1 MVAIKGSKP
10 KLTMTKYNFFKLF
23 VLSFLFIG
31 IIFFVLLLP
40 QTSSATL
47 QGGSTLQFS
56 NQTLTATV
64 NLTHSTPIT
73 SGDGAQMISG
83 GAVGDFNNDGWQD
96 LFVIGGG
103 YEADKLFINQG
114 DGTFTDM
121 ADSAGLATLHMG
133 SGVAV
138 GDYNGDGWQDIY
150 VTSMGAMGAM
160 GPGQHRL
167 YKNNGDLTFTDVA
180 TAAGVNQAAP
190 NYADGTGASF
200 GDYDLDGDLD
210 LFVAG
215 WRKPQVVSGTV
226 AALGNRLFQN
236 NGDGTFEDVTE
247 TAVPEALSEDEGFG
261 RGVLRGF
268 SPCFA
273 DMDGDRYPELLM
285 VADFG
290 TTLYFENNQDGTFNE
305 NTEGNNLGQEWS
317 GMGSAIGD
325 VNQDGKVDWFV
336 TAIYDDDGGGRGDG
350 NKLYINNSTVGIH
363 TFSEIAESSGTDDGG
378 WGWGTVIVDLNHDSA
393 PDIVATNGWEFT
405 ADGND
410 GDEPYKNEY
419 AKIWLNNGDGASFTE
434 MDAATL
440 GLDHNL
446 HGIGMMNLDY
456 DNDGD
461 QDIAITAYNDEFR
474 LYRND
479 LSGDNTNWLR
489 IFLNTQE
496 TPWLAPNGIGSR
508 IEVKVGSETYHHYM
522 NSCSHYLSQSE
533 ISAHFGLGDAN
544 LIDEIKVIWANGST
558 TIINNVN
565 VNQTLTIVAE
575 SEKTYLPLVQKP

>member
-1 MVAIKGSKP
+1 MKN
-10 KLTMTKYNFFKLF
+10 LNFLKSL
-23 VLSFLFIG
+23 VLAFIFIG
-31 IIFFVLLLP
+31 GLFFVLLLP
-40 QTSSATL
+40 HPSSAEPHIGTTL
-47 QGGSTLQFS
+47 HFS
-56 NQTLTATV
+56 DQTTPAKV

-103 YEADKLFINQG
+103 YEADKLFINQQ
-114 DGTFTDM
+114 DGTFINM
-121 ADSAGLATLHMG
+121 ADSAGLADLHMG

-150 VTSMGAMGAM
+150 VTSMGAMGGM

-180 TAAGVNQAAP
+180 AAAGVNQASP
-190 NYADGTGASF
+190 SYADGTGASF

-215 WRKPQVVSGTV
+215 WRKPQEKGGPVP
-226 AALGNRLFQN
+226 ALGNRLFRN
-236 NGDGTFEDVTE
+236 KGDGTFEDVTE
-247 TAVPEALSEDEGFG
+247 TAVPEVLADGLGAQE
-261 RGVLRGF
+261 VLRGF

-290 TTLYFENNQDGTFNE
+290 TTLYFENDANGTTFTE
-305 NTEGNNLGQEWS
+305 NTVGNNLGQEWS

-325 VNQDGKVDWFV
+325 VNQDGKIDWFV
-336 TAIYDDDGGGRGDG
+336 TAIYDDLNEGRGDG
-350 NKLYINNSTVGIH
+350 NKLYINNSTAGNHVF
-363 TFSEIAESSGTDDGG
+363 TETAKASGTDDAG
-378 WGWGTVIVDLNHDSA
+378 WGWGTVIVDLNHDGA
-393 PDIVATNGWEFT
+393 PDIVATNGWDFGGP
-405 ADGND
+405 DV
-410 GDEPYKNEY
+410 DEPYKNEN
-419 AKIWLNNGDGASFTE
+419 AKVWINHGTGMSFTE
-434 MDAATL
+434 SAISL
-440 GLDHNL
+440 GLDHTL

-479 LSGDNTNWLR
+479 LTGDGTNWLR
-489 IFLNTQE
+489 IFLNTQNAP
-496 TPWLAPNGIGSR
+496 TLAPNGIGSR
-508 IEVKVGSETYHHYM
+508 IEVKIGGNTYHHYM

-533 ISAHFGLGDAN
+533 ISAHFGLGDATI
-544 LIDEIKVIWANGST
+544 IDEVKVTWADGST
-558 TIINNVN
+558 TLLTNVN
-565 VNQTLTIVAE
+565 VNQTLMVIANPLT
-575 SEKTYLPLVQKP
+575 TYLPMVQKP